1 MRLTFKTKTNRFFSK
16 IILIC
21 AIILM
26 IISALVSY
34 FLVRQN
40 EPIIT
45 SLKTEVQN
53 KQMLIRDIWS
63 NTSKKESRADIA
75 VILSVLH
82 TMGGKDFDQIKK
94 YYLEDFPNLTEKST
108 VLEVIKEASEETQKN
123 REYINNLYLEQT
135 DLQNKIDEMER
146 KSKFYTD
153 IAFFLQ
159 ILSVLMIML
168 LKDYPL

>member
-21 AIILM
+21 AIALM
-26 IISALVSY
+26 IASALVSY

-45 SLKTEVQN
+45 SLKTEVQS

-94 YYLEDFPNLTEKST
+94 YYLEDFPSLTEKST
-108 VLEVIKEASEETQKN
+108 VLEVIKEASEETQRN

-135 DLQNKIDEMER
+135 SLQNKIDEMER
-146 KSKFYTD
+146 KNKFYTD